1 MTVKPMKPTN
11 PKANSVRGTILK
23 DSMDLTMDTMDIMD
37 IMDIVDITMDLT
49 MDLITVLTM
58 DLITVLTHLSLD
70 LTLGVLGSL
79 AILLTLK
86 GLLVDPMTLL
96 RAKIT

>member
-1 MTVKPMKPTN
+1 LTVKPMKPTN

-23 DSMDLTMDTMDIMD
+23 DSMDLTMDTMD

-70 LTLGVLGSL
+70 LTMGVLGSL